1 MNELKQ
7 TIIQALEAYQ
17 KRIKCNNCSYVQ
29 TVRAAT
35 VRQCAEIIKA
45 HEIPVAKT
53 KLTAMFDARNDSHD
67 PTKQTEKQQIG
78 TVLRLIDEAE
88 KRKADA

>member
-1 MNELKQ
+1 MGLKE

-17 KRIKCNNCSYVQ
+17 KKVKCNNCSYVQ

-35 VRQCAEIIKA
+35 IRQCLEIIKA

-53 KLTAMFDARNDSHD
+53 KLNAMFKARNDAHD

-78 TVLRLIDEAE
+78 AVLRMIAEAE
-88 KRKADA
+88 RRLKE